1 MILGDNMLLQL
12 LGFDRSAAP
21 EDAEL
26 EFGLM
31 NQPESWGVFVFI
43 GIAALLVWLTFRLYR
58 REIAGCPLWVK
69 HSLAVV
75 RVLVLGVLLFLFL
88 DPAVT
93 YTKSRSLRPAVSV
106 LVDTSQSMAN
116 ADPYE
121 DDAAARAAAAAVGKS
136 AADLRAKPPTRTELV
151 QSVLSAA
158 DWKLLRDLD
167 AKGRLRVLDFSHR
180 VVEAARVPTTA
191 DSVPG
196 SDSGG
201 APNDGD
207 SQTEDV
213 FQGLAPVV
221 ADGSGTDLARAL
233 REAMSDKLTSAV
245 VAFTDGQHNGSES
258 LEETVDEAKR
268 RGIPLFFVGIGDPMR
283 PVNLNVSELYA
294 DPQVWKADPFEV
306 QAILRAQGIENESVT
321 VELLETGP
329 PAGADGDVVAEP
341 SEEKVL
347 ATQEVVVNA
356 ENPQARLVFAHTFE
370 EPGEH
375 WLTVRAKGL
384 DDERNIEDNAPSAP
398 IRINVLDNRARVL
411 LVAGAPNW
419 EYRALT
425 RLFMRE
431 PTIDVS
437 CWLQSLDEGRQQQGN
452 TEISELPVTQEK
464 LFEYDVVL
472 LLDPD
477 PVQFDEAWIE
487 LLGRFVREHSGGM
500 LYMPGPAFSGQF
512 LGSGRTAG
520 IRDLLP
526 VSLGDVG
533 DVEVSSLLSSN
544 DREWPLQIVAANAD
558 QPAMRFFAD
567 TEQTIERWKTLA
579 GIYWSFPALDA
590 KPGSRILMEHSDPT
604 LRRREVA
611 RPLLVTGQLG
621 SGRTIYLGFDG
632 TWRWRT
638 AGVDAEFFK
647 RFWVQTTRYLIE
659 GRTLA
664 GKRRG
669 VIETERSRYEVGD
682 RVRLT
687 ARLREVNYDPI
698 VAESIEAE
706 LLEPGREPG
715 KLTFLPVP
723 NEKGTY
729 IATLPVSLPGQYVA
743 RIALPGEGAETV
755 MIDKSVPVTLPVKE
769 ARSTWLDK
777 PALQELATL
786 TGGKYFDIDQTAA
799 LALAVP
805 DRIRHLEMR
814 SPPIPVWDTNRVLI
828 LLVTLLT
835 LEWAMR
841 KRYKLL

>member
-12 LGFDRSAAP
+12 LGFDRSSAP
-21 EDAEL
+21 ADAEL
-26 EFGLM
+26 EFGFM
-31 NQPESWGVFVFI
+31 NRPESWGVFVFI
-43 GIAALLVWLTFRLYR
+43 GIAALLFWLTFRLYR
-58 REIAGCPLWVK
+58 REIAGCPRWVK

-75 RVLVLGVLLFLFL
+75 RVFVLAVLLFLFL

-116 ADPYE
+116 ADRYD
-121 DDAAARAAAAAVGKS
+121 DDAAARAAASALGKT
-136 AADLRAKPPTRTELV
+136 AADLRAKPPTREELV
-151 QSVLSAA
+151 QSVLSAG
-158 DWKLLRDLD
+158 DWRLLRDLD

-180 VVEAARVPTTA
+180 VADAARIPLTVDA
-191 DSVPG
+191 KKD
-196 SDSGG
+196 DESGG
-201 APNDGD
+201 ASEDSDGD
-207 SQTEDV
+207 AGDI

-245 VAFTDGQHNGSES
+245 IAFTDGQHNGSES
-258 LEETVDEAKR
+258 LEETVAEAKR
-268 RGIPLFFVGIGDPMR
+268 RGIPLFFVGVGDPLR
-283 PVNLNVSELYA
+283 PVNLSVSELYA

-321 VELLETGP
+321 VELIETAP
-329 PAGADGDVVAEP
+329 PAGADGESTAEP
-341 SEEKVL
+341 FEEKVIG
-347 ATQEVVVNA
+347 TQEAVVSA
-356 ENPQARLVFAHTFE
+356 ENPQARLVFTHTFE
-370 EPGEH
+370 EPGAH
-375 WLTVRAKGL
+375 WLTVRAKAME
-384 DDERNIEDNAPSAP
+384 DERNTDDNAPSAP
-398 IRINVLDNRARVL
+398 IRVNVLDNRARVL
-411 LVAGAPNW
+411 IVAGAPNW

-464 LFEYDVVL
+464 LFDFDVVL

-477 PVQFDEAWIE
+477 PAQFDEAWIE

-533 DVEVSSLLSSN
+533 DVEVNSLLSSN
-544 DREWPLQIVAANAD
+544 DREWPLQIVASNAD
-558 QPAMRFFAD
+558 QPVMRFFAD

-604 LRRREVA
+604 LRRREVS

-638 AGVDAEFFK
+638 AGVDAEYFK

-687 ARLREVNYDPI
+687 ARLREINYDPF
-698 VAESIEAE
+698 VVESIDAE

-729 IATLPVSLPGQYVA
+729 TAIMPVSVPGQYV
-743 RIALPGEGAETV
+743 GAEMV
-755 MIDKSVPVTLPVKE
+755 SLDKSVPVTLPVKE

-777 PALQELATL
+777 PALQELATMS
-786 TGGKYFDIDQTAA
+786 GGKYFDIDQTAA
-799 LALAVP
+799 LAVAVP
-805 DRIRHLEMR
+805 DRIRHLETR
-814 SPPIPVWDTNRVLI
+814 SSPIPIWDTNRVLI